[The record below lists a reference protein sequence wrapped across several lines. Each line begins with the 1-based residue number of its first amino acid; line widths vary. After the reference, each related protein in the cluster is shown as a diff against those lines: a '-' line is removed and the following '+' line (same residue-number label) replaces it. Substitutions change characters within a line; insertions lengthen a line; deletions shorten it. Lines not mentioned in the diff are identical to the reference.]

1 MFSLAIRN
9 APRASRSALS
19 PLAAVQARTYSGG
32 SNMHGNDPDVIEKEV
47 HRNKTKHG
55 EKHESAPHD
64 HAPGWNELLASVSE
78 ANVKADKAE
87 GTPAELQKS
96 TVDFL
101 KARDK
106 EAANNSK

>member
-1 MFSLAIRN
+1 MFSLAIHN
-9 APRASRSALS
+9 APRAARSAFA

-32 SNMHGNDPDVIEKEV
+32 SNMHGNDPDVIEREM

-55 EKHESAPHD
+55 EAHESAPHE

-78 ANVKADKAE
+78 ANVKADKAD
-87 GTPAELQKS
+87 GTPQDLQQS

-101 KARDK
+101 KAKDK
-106 EAANNSK
+106 DSASSK

>member
-9 APRASRSALS
+9 TPRASRSAFA
-19 PLAAVQARTYSGG
+19 PLAALQARTYSGG

-55 EKHESAPHD
+55 ERHESSPHE

-87 GTPAELQKS
+87 GTPADLQKS

-101 KARDK
+101 SAKDKDAAKKA
-106 EAANNSK
+106 